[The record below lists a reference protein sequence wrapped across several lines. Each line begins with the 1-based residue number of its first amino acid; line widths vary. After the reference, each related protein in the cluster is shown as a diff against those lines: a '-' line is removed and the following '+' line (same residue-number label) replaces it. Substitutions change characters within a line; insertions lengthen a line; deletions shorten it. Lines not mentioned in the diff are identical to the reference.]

1 MATPTEHAQE
11 QLSRAYVRAVAAES
25 RVKYQWK
32 DDPDY
37 GIDGEFQ
44 LIGENPGGGLFPN
57 GPPVDFQ
64 LKASTNCH
72 EQEDEVA
79 YDLDVEAY
87 NNLLEYEKIVGG
99 VCLLV
104 YDMPDDE
111 EMWLN
116 CTAEELM
123 LRTCCYY
130 WIPSG
135 TPSNNS
141 HTKRIKVASD
151 DTLTPSSL
159 PSLVQQ
165 LAP

>member
-11 QLSRAYVRAVAAES
+11 QLSRAYVRAVAAKA
-25 RVKYQWK
+25 RVKYEWN
-32 DDPDY
+32 DEDY

-44 LIGENPGGGLFPN
+44 LIGENPGGGVFPN
-57 GPPVDFQ
+57 GRPVEFQ

-72 EQEDEVA
+72 DQGQEVA
-79 YDLDVEAY
+79 YDLDVEVY
-87 NNLLEYEKIVGG
+87 NNLLEYEDIVGC

-111 EMWLN
+111 TAWLD
-116 CTAEELM
+116 CTADELI

-141 HTKRIKVASD
+141 QTKRIKMATD
-151 DTLTPSSL
+151 DTLTPASL
-159 PSLVQQ
+159 PSLVQH
-165 LAP
+165 LTP